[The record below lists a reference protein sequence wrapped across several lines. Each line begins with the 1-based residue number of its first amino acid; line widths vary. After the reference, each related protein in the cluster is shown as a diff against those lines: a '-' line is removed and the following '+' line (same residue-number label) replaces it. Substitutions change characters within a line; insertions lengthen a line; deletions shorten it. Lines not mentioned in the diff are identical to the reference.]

1 MIVLPLDPKTV
12 LMSKLSS
19 LIIPGIFMILFSFV
33 FACQQNTTEQNTD
46 EKQEATNI
54 GEDRSMEPSNREGEP
69 DLTFTH
75 HVKNNARKA
84 EIGEVVYYHYIMRT
98 EHEMIRSSHTSG
110 QLSYF
115 QIPDPAKV
123 SGPISPMLQGLMKMS
138 LGDSLT
144 VEQPLPED
152 AYRPE
157 KHKDSNILYY
167 DLSLREIKSMEEFQE
182 DLKNTPQKHPF
193 K

>member
-1 MIVLPLDPKTV
+1 
-12 LMSKLSS
+12 MSKLSS
-19 LIIPGIFMILFSFV
+19 LIISGILMLAFSFT
-33 FACQQNTTEQNTD
+33 FGCQQNAAEQTND
-46 EKQEATNI
+46 EKQEVASI
-54 GEDRSMEPSNREGEP
+54 GEDRSMEPSDQKGEP

-84 EIGEVVYYHYIMRT
+84 EIGEVVYYHYTMRT

-144 VEQPLPED
+144 VEQPLPDD

-157 KHKDSNILYY
+157 AHENSNILYY
-167 DLSLREIKSMEEFQE
+167 DLSLKKITSMEEFQNDLE
-182 DLKNTPQKHPF
+182 DTKQKHPF
-193 K
+193 N

>member
-1 MIVLPLDPKTV
+1 
-12 LMSKLSS
+12 MSKLSS
-19 LIIPGIFMILFSFV
+19 LIIPGILIYALF
-33 FACQQNTTEQNTD
+33 FALGCTQGTSEQGD
-46 EKQEATNI
+46 DKKQEEKVSI
-54 GEDRSMEPSNREGEP
+54 GDDRSMEPSNKAAEP

-75 HVKNNARKA
+75 HIKNNARKA
-84 EIGEVVYYHYIMRT
+84 EIGEVVYYHYVMRT
-98 EHEMIRSSHTSG
+98 EHETIRSSHTSG

-157 KHKDSNILYY
+157 KHANSNMLYY
-167 DLSLREIKSMEEFQE
+167 DLSIRAIKSMEEFQD
-182 DLKNTPQKHPF
+182 DLKNTKQKHPF